1 VPIIAL
7 TANALAGDREACL
20 EAGMDD
26 FLTKPIRIEELR
38 TMICKWLP
46 NPGARNLEKQPI
58 TEKTRK
64 HASHL
69 PPCLD
74 DTILE
79 NLKALGGEDNPEFF
93 LNVIDQFLL
102 DLPRHLEDIKQA
114 VERQDS
120 EALVKTAHACKGSS
134 RSIGAT
140 LLAEMSFALE
150 LLGREGTMTD
160 ATAKFEQWLQ
170 EQERTIH
177 AFQQERKQLRS
188 TSLSTPP
195 T

>member
-1 VPIIAL
+1 MVDTYWSAQPGESAHY
-7 TANALAGDREACL
+7 
-20 EAGMDD
+20 
-26 FLTKPIRIEELR
+26 K
-38 TMICKWLP
+38 K
-46 NPGARNLEKQPI
+46 NPKHSTNL
-58 TEKTRK
+58 
-64 HASHL
+64 S
-69 PPCLD
+69 PCLNN
-74 DTILE
+74 TILE

-93 LNVIDQFLL
+93 LNVIDQFLS

-140 LLAEMSFALE
+140 MLAEMSFALE
-150 LLGREGTMTD
+150 LLGREGTMAD

-177 AFQQERKQLRS
+177 AFQQEREQLTS
-188 TSLSTPP
+188 SSLSTPP